1 MKALAIEVTVL
12 AILCVILLAILIP
25 RLKEMLRFKNIA
37 TIGVVILALVVAYIV
52 IHMFFCYQVGFPAS
66 VTQDPSADLTLSS
79 ADWLGFLGGYLGF
92 AGSLVMAYLVY
103 RQSDFINK
111 FTISEYEPSAGLIIK
126 NCVKSTEHDRYID
139 NNIVQS
145 IPGAPEE
152 HYYTIYY
159 IPKEKLRGIEDGK
172 HLVFVEIVNNSKL
185 PISKISFSEI
195 KIEELS
201 VGGRGYEYKNS
212 ICNDVDLDPA
222 DGLAEILPGGKI
234 RRCFVI
240 DKPPRIINIGWI
252 TIRFSGFFLDRKHL
266 FEAKVLVSK
275 EAGHRMTLLRETNSF
290 IVGD

>member
-1 MKALAIEVTVL
+1 MKALAIEVIVL
-12 AILCVILLAILIP
+12 AILFVILVVILIP
-25 RLKEMLRFKNIA
+25 RLKERLRFKNIA
-37 TIGVVILALVVAYIV
+37 TIGVVILALVVVYIV
-52 IHMFFCYQVGFPAS
+52 IHILFCYQLGFPAS
-66 VTQDPSADLTLSS
+66 VTQNSGADLTLSS

-103 RQSDFINK
+103 RQSAYINK

-126 NCVKSTEHDRYID
+126 NCVKSTEHDRYIE

-152 HYYTIYY
+152 HYYTVYY
-159 IPKEKLRGIEDGK
+159 IPKENLGGIEDGK

-201 VGGRGYEYKNS
+201 VGGREYEYKNS
-212 ICNDVDLDPA
+212 ICDDVDLDPA

-234 RRCFVI
+234 KRCFVI
-240 DKPPRIINIGWI
+240 DKPPCMISIGWI
-252 TIRFSGFFLDRKHL
+252 TIKFSGYSCGKKHS
-266 FEAKVLVSK
+266 FTAKVLISK
-275 EAGHRMTLLRETNSF
+275 DAGHRMTLLRETNSF